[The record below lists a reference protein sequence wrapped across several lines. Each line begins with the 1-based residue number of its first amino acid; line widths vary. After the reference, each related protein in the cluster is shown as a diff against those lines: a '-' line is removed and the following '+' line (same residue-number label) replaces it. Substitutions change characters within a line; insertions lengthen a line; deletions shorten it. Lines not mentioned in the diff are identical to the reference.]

1 MLDKNFVKENIK
13 GIQELLEKIRSFKE
27 YSIEEIVR
35 DFHLYGSL
43 RYNFMELI
51 ERAIDINQHLIK
63 EKDGEVPNDYKETFK
78 ALAKMDILE
87 MKFSEEIAKSA
98 GMRNVVVHE
107 YDEVDDKLL
116 YNSIDVALEQ
126 YPKFC
131 EAILKFL
138 ASN

>member
-87 MKFSEEIAKSA
+87 MKFSEEIAKNA
-98 GMRNVVVHE
+98 GMRNLVVH
-107 YDEVDDKLL
+107 
-116 YNSIDVALEQ
+116 
-126 YPKFC
+126 
-131 EAILKFL
+131 
-138 ASN
+138 

>member
-13 GIQELLEKIRSFKE
+13 GIQELLERIKLFKK
-27 YSIEEIVR
+27 YDIKEIVR

-43 RYNFMELI
+43 RYAFIELI

-78 ALAKMDILE
+78 VLVKMNILE
-87 MKFSEEIAKSA
+87 VEFSEEIAKSV

-107 YDEVDDKLL
+107 YDEVDDELL
-116 YNSIDVALEQ
+116 YNSIDIALEQ
-126 YPKFC
+126 YPKYC

-138 ASN
+138 EIN